1 MIAEEPGRMAVLAAP
16 AEHAGAV
23 QLEAGVA
30 TGESVM
36 WTPLIIL
43 CMKKLTKYDQ
53 GGLNDRLAGG

>member
-1 MIAEEPGRMAVLAAP
+1 MAVLAAP